1 MSQDNRLS
9 VGAALLSFDIPK
21 YSDWL
26 LSENRD
32 LEIQDPCMPAILDS
46 DWRPLAGLIKSQLD
60 GYTGRM
66 GVHGPFYGVK
76 ISAFDTKIQQTI
88 RDRMMQA
95 LEFVEQVQATHM
107 VIHSPFE
114 YFGNQFLNLTK
125 GKRLQLEIEATHST
139 LKGVVSAAADLG
151 CTIVIENIFDKN
163 PAMLL
168 ALVKSFESDYVKMS
182 LDVGHALV
190 MHKMGGG
197 PSPDQWVAAA
207 GEHLG
212 HVHLQDTDGL
222 EDRHWPPGKGDI
234 NFYALFEEL
243 KKLENTPRLILE
255 MDKSDWI
262 TEGYD
267 SLKAQGLAK

>member
-1 MSQDNRLS
+1 MPQDSPFS
-9 VGAALLSFDIPK
+9 VGAALLSFDFPK
-21 YSDWL
+21 YSDWI
-26 LSENRD
+26 LSGNRD
-32 LEIQDPCMPAILDS
+32 IEIQDPCMPAILDAN
-46 DWRPLAGLIKSQLD
+46 WRPIADQLKSQLD

-66 GVHGPFYGVK
+66 GVHGPFYGIK
-76 ISAFDTKIQQTI
+76 LNSFDTKFQQAI

-95 LEFVEQVQATHM
+95 LEFVEHVGGTHM

-114 YFGNQFLNLTK
+114 YFGNHFLNLTK
-125 GKRLQLEIEATHST
+125 ADRLKLEIDAVHAS
-139 LKGVVSAAADLG
+139 LKDVVSTAADLG

-168 ALVKSFESDYVKMS
+168 ALVESFNSDFVKMS

-190 MHKMGGG
+190 MQKMGGG

-207 GEHLG
+207 GKNLG
-212 HVHLQDTDGL
+212 HIHLQDTDGL

-243 KKLENTPRLILE
+243 KKLDHTPRLILE

-262 TEGYD
+262 LEGFNH
-267 SLKAQGLAK
+267 LETHGFVK